1 MANKKF
7 YYKKRRPA
15 ENNAEAEKAQVA
27 TYTEKQLTTP
37 VEELGFSPATLEL
50 LQKNRVKIAADLA
63 KRSEKDLYK
72 IQGLNKKI
80 LLEVKSALKAHG
92 MEIRVDDAAKS
103 DANGAKPQK
112 GDGAARQKQDE
123 NAQKAK
129 PAKQDKPSK
138 GSSKPEKFDEPK
150 KERKARFGLADRDEG
165 EARASQ
171 HLSQQTVGKRNTA
184 KQKPEKSEKTKPERP
199 ERPEKLTEPL
209 PIEEWRKV
217 LKGGKWGYSN
227 GFTIVIPTMY
237 DEIFAFKEG
246 LASVEIAEK
255 CGYIDSEN
263 NLVIPLMY
271 DTAMSFS
278 EGLAMVCVG
287 EKCGYINKENVMV
300 IEPQFDAATAFEGG
314 EAKVKKDGKWATIVP
329 DGTLTWI

>member
-1 MANKKF
+1 MAGCF
-7 YYKKRRPA
+7 
-15 ENNAEAEKAQVA
+15 
-27 TYTEKQLTTP
+27 TEKQLTTP
-37 VEELGFSPATLEL
+37 VEELGVSPATLEL
-50 LQKNRVKIAADLA
+50 LQKNRVKIAADLV
-63 KRSEKDLYK
+63 KRTEKDMYK

-92 MEIRVDDAAKS
+92 MEIRVEEQAQKS
-103 DANGAKPQK
+103 DANGAKHGK
-112 GDGAARQKQDE
+112 GEAKPTKGE
-123 NAQKAK
+123 NAPKAK
-129 PAKQDKPSK
+129 APKQDKPAK
-138 GSSKPEKFDEPK
+138 DAKKPEKIEEPK
-150 KERKARFGLADRDEG
+150 KEKKARFGLADRDE
-165 EARASQ
+165 RADNQPS
-171 HLSQQTVGKRNTA
+171 A
-184 KQKPEKSEKTKPERP
+184 KSKPIDKSKADKSKAERP
-199 ERPEKLTEPL
+199 ERLEKLTAPL
-209 PIEEWRKV
+209 PVEEWRKV

-227 GFTIVIPTMY
+227 GFAIVIPTMY

-314 EAKVKKDGKWATIVP
+314 EAKVKKDGKWATLLP

>member
-1 MANKKF
+1 
-7 YYKKRRPA
+7 
-15 ENNAEAEKAQVA
+15 
-27 TYTEKQLTTP
+27 
-37 VEELGFSPATLEL
+37 LGLSPATLEL
-50 LQKNRVKIAADLA
+50 MQKNRVKIAADLV
-63 KRSEKDLYK
+63 KRSEKDMYK

-80 LLEVKSALKAHG
+80 LLEVKSALRGHG
-92 MEIRVDDAAKS
+92 MEIRADEQAQKPDQNGGKKVDAAK
-103 DANGAKPQK
+103 PQQDGTQKSKSAK
-112 GDGAARQKQDE
+112 GD
-123 NAQKAK
+123 K
-129 PAKQDKPSK
+129 PA
-138 GSSKPEKFDEPK
+138 KPEKFEEPK
-150 KERKARFGLADRDEG
+150 KERKARFGLADREG
-165 EARASQ
+165 EGERSQ
-171 HLSQQTVGKRNTA
+171 KQSSQQSEGKRNTA
-184 KQKPEKSEKTKPERP
+184 KTKTERSEKSKPERS
-199 ERPEKLTEPL
+199 ERPEKLTAPL
-209 PIEEWRKV
+209 PVEEWRKV

-314 EAKVKKDGKWATIVP
+314 EAKVKKDGKWATLLP
-329 DGTLTWI
+329 NGTLTWI

>member
-7 YYKKRRPA
+7 YYKKKKPVA
-15 ENNAEAEKAQVA
+15 KDVEVQNSQVA
-27 TYTEKQLTTP
+27 KYSEKQLTIP
-37 VEELGFSPATLEL
+37 IEKLGLSDTTVDL
-50 LQKNRVKIAADLA
+50 LAKNRVKIAADLV
-63 KRSEKDLYK
+63 KRTEKDMYK

-80 LLEVKSALKAHG
+80 LLEVKNALKQNG
-92 MEIRVDDAAKS
+92 MALRVDAS
-103 DANGAKPQK
+103 EANEKPQNE
-112 GDGAARQKQDE
+112 QKQPKDK
-123 NAQKAK
+123 KA
-129 PAKQDKPSK
+129 
-138 GSSKPEKFDEPK
+138 EEPK
-150 KERKARFGLADRDEG
+150 AGKHARFGLADRDG
-165 EARASQ
+165 
-171 HLSQQTVGKRNTA
+171 A
-184 KQKPEKSEKTKPERP
+184 KNPQPKPQEKKEQKPK
-199 ERPEKLTEPL
+199 PEKLTEPL
-209 PIEEWRKV
+209 PVEEWRKV

-227 GFTIVIPTMY
+227 GFSIVIPTMY

-246 LASVEIAEK
+246 LASVEIGEK

-287 EKCGYINKENVMV
+287 EKCGYINKNNEMV

-314 EAKVKKDGKWATIVP
+314 EAKVKKDGKWATMQK